1 MSRLR
6 AAIPTVGAALI
17 LAACASPR
25 EHFYT
30 LLDPTVRLH
39 EPPVHPER
47 LVIVGPVKVPSDVDR
62 PELVVQDTQH
72 RVLVLEQERW
82 IEPLA
87 VGIRR
92 ALVRDLATR
101 LPQAAVRED
110 DFGGGR
116 DALRVEVSV
125 RRLDAALDAGASLE
139 ADWQVIVGSAQR
151 RQGVT
156 VTQSPPQ
163 GRAYSALVAADAATI
178 DRMSEVIAAAIT
190 SVWSEASER

>member
-6 AAIPTVGAALI
+6 AAITTAGAALV
-17 LAACASPR
+17 LATCASPR

-30 LLDPTVRLH
+30 LLDPTVGLH
-39 EPPVHPER
+39 QAPAQPRR
-47 LVIVGPVKVPSDVDR
+47 LVIVGAVKVPADVDR
-62 PELVVQDTQH
+62 PELVVQDTEH
-72 RVLVLEQERW
+72 RVVVLEQERW

-92 ALVRDLATR
+92 ALVRDLAAR

-110 DFGGGR
+110 ELGADR

-125 RRLDAALDAGASLE
+125 RRLDAALNAGASLE
-139 ADWQVIVGSAQR
+139 ADWKVGAGAAPR
-151 RQGVT
+151 REGVT

-163 GRAYSALVAADAATI
+163 GRGYSAIVAADAATI
-178 DRMSEVIAAAIT
+178 DRLSEAIAAAIT
-190 SVWSEASER
+190 SAWSEASER